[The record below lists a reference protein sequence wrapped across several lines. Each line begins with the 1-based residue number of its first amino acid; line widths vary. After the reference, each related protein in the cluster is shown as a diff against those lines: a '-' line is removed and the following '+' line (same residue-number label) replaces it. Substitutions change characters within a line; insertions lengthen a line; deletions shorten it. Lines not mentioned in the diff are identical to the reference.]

1 MEFLNL
7 GMAFFAAA
15 AVVPVILH
23 LIMRQNPKQVIFP
36 ALRFVRQRN
45 EVNRRRLKLRH
56 LILLALRALA
66 IMLLA
71 LALARLT
78 LTTSGALVSQVAPV
92 SAVMVFDTS
101 PRMSYEQNGQTR
113 LEAAVE
119 IAQQLLQ
126 NLPPKSHVAIFDTSG
141 DLVNFAEDL
150 ELAKERLQRLQI
162 VPTSLDLAPTLE
174 DAVRLL
180 TQATHEIQEL
190 YLFSD
195 LTTAAW
201 PETQAA
207 RLQSL
212 LGDVPDAARFVIDVG
227 SLTPRNTAL
236 GALRLSGETLPR
248 NTPLDLQLPVTRVGG
263 PVEKELQWL
272 LHRWQGG
279 RLQTELKGQTH
290 LSQEDG
296 DSQVINFQISTLDL
310 EPGSY
315 QGEVRLVG
323 RKDDGLAIDDQRF
336 FTFRVQPPWKI
347 LLAAPAPAESYA
359 FDLHGALAPPALRKE
374 DRARFDCTE
383 ITVDELA
390 NAKLDAYPV
399 ICLLDPSPLPTPT
412 WEKLY
417 TYVRRGGKLAIFL
430 GRETGAPDASF
441 NAEAAQKLLPGRLGP
456 PARWP
461 DGVFL
466 DTSQSSHAMLAAF
479 QKLQSVPWRS
489 FPVFRFWPLES
500 RHDGV
505 RDVARFTNGQPAI
518 LEQDVEQGMV
528 VTMMTPVSDE
538 LDDSAWN
545 TLPTGLEPWP
555 FVMLANEMMQY
566 LVGGANQVWNHAA
579 QSQLRVE
586 VQLDDNR
593 GVPRY
598 LLTMPDGSQDNP
610 PANPNEPRIVVTGVS
625 QVGNYR
631 VQAGTGDDEID
642 RGFSVNYRPELSQ
655 LARLTPEQ
663 LQAQFGSFETSVVRS
678 STELQ
683 RIARTRREG
692 RELFPWLIMLVAM
705 ILAAEHILAN
715 VFYGMRDTPRYRH
728 PWEKG
733 NE

>member
-212 LGDVPDAARFVIDVG
+212 LGDVPDELAEG
-227 SLTPRNTAL
+227 SHEGFAHGLTL
-236 GALRLSGETLPR
+236 
-248 NTPLDLQLPVTRVGG
+248 VVGG
-263 PVEKELQWL
+263 
-272 LHRWQGG
+272 
-279 RLQTELKGQTH
+279 
-290 LSQEDG
+290 
-296 DSQVINFQISTLDL
+296 
-310 EPGSY
+310 
-315 QGEVRLVG
+315 
-323 RKDDGLAIDDQRF
+323 
-336 FTFRVQPPWKI
+336 
-347 LLAAPAPAESYA
+347 
-359 FDLHGALAPPALRKE
+359 
-374 DRARFDCTE
+374 
-383 ITVDELA
+383 
-390 NAKLDAYPV
+390 
-399 ICLLDPSPLPTPT
+399 
-412 WEKLY
+412 
-417 TYVRRGGKLAIFL
+417 
-430 GRETGAPDASF
+430 
-441 NAEAAQKLLPGRLGP
+441 
-456 PARWP
+456 
-461 DGVFL
+461 
-466 DTSQSSHAMLAAF
+466 
-479 QKLQSVPWRS
+479 
-489 FPVFRFWPLES
+489 
-500 RHDGV
+500 
-505 RDVARFTNGQPAI
+505 
-518 LEQDVEQGMV
+518 
-528 VTMMTPVSDE
+528 
-538 LDDSAWN
+538 
-545 TLPTGLEPWP
+545 
-555 FVMLANEMMQY
+555 
-566 LVGGANQVWNHAA
+566 
-579 QSQLRVE
+579 
-586 VQLDDNR
+586 
-593 GVPRY
+593 
-598 LLTMPDGSQDNP
+598 
-610 PANPNEPRIVVTGVS
+610 
-625 QVGNYR
+625 
-631 VQAGTGDDEID
+631 
-642 RGFSVNYRPELSQ
+642 
-655 LARLTPEQ
+655 
-663 LQAQFGSFETSVVRS
+663 
-678 STELQ
+678 
-683 RIARTRREG
+683 
-692 RELFPWLIMLVAM
+692 
-705 ILAAEHILAN
+705 
-715 VFYGMRDTPRYRH
+715 
-728 PWEKG
+728 
-733 NE
+733 